1 MAFCSFS
8 KEYDENAYTL
18 IENKFIT
25 KYLPNADGFA
35 VKVYLYGL
43 YLCKRAENEFDL
55 KAMATALNTTEKK
68 IADAFLY
75 WEDYDLV
82 DVVSRDPLSIAY
94 LPVRS
99 ALGRLKKI
107 RYEQYADFN
116 KELQRKFQKVGK
128 FVTAADYVKYMNF
141 LEENDIQ
148 PQAFLLIAEFCI
160 NKQGENVSPSY
171 IFNKAKKFIRNGW
184 TSYEQ
189 VERELSN
196 YNAHE
201 GDLTA
206 IFALIGVSRAPDESD
221 YALYKKWTE
230 EQGFAKAA
238 IMTAARKMKR
248 GSVNSLDL
256 LLSELAEKGK
266 LEAKEIET
274 YLTER
279 ETLGNLTFRIAKK
292 LGLKISNPATY
303 VDEYVEK
310 WFTFGY
316 EDSSLL
322 DIALYC
328 LKTDRGDFGA
338 MHALVQT
345 MFSNGIVSKDSVKE
359 YLKGKNDEL
368 KLFTA
373 IQGICGGIRKSVA
386 NLELIRTWRDWK
398 FSNEM
403 ILEAAKRAAT
413 SANPIPYMNKIL
425 SDWKHSNIFR
435 VEDLAT
441 DTKPTGNTGA
451 NAPTGSYGG
460 YTNPNIEAINAKSDR
475 ERYYALKRQE
485 AQKTAD
491 KNLAKA
497 NENAR
502 FKEISVQLSKME
514 ISLAKAEV
522 FAPET
527 LPSLQDQKS
536 ALLAERAE
544 ILRGMGMTEAQ
555 LTPQYSCPKCS
566 DTGFLKNGKACD
578 CYKLA
583 QGL

>member
-18 IENKFIT
+18 VENKFIS
-25 KYLPNADGFA
+25 KYLPTADSFA

-43 YLCKRAENEFDL
+43 YLCKRTENEFDL
-55 KAMATALNTTEKK
+55 KAMATALGVTEKK
-68 IADAFLY
+68 VTDAFLY

-82 DVVSRDPLSIAY
+82 DVVLREPLSVAY

-99 ALGRLKKI
+99 ALGRPKKI

-128 FVTAADYVKYMNF
+128 FVTATDYVKYMNF

-160 NKQGENVSPSY
+160 NKQGEAVSPSY
-171 IFNKAKKFIRNGW
+171 IFNKTKKFIRNGW

-206 IFALIGVSRAPDESD
+206 IFTLIGVSRAPDETD

-230 EQGFAKAA
+230 DWGFAKSA
-238 IMTAARKMKR
+238 IMAAARRMKR
-248 GSVNSLDL
+248 GSLNSLDL
-256 LLSELAEKGK
+256 LLCELFEKGK

-279 ETLGNLTFRIAKK
+279 DTLGNLTFRIARK

-303 VDEYVEK
+303 IDEYVEK
-310 WFTFGY
+310 WVNCGY
-316 EDSSLL
+316 DDSSLL

-338 MHALVQT
+338 MHAFLKGL
-345 MFSNGIVSKDSVKE
+345 FENGIVSKDSVKE

-373 IQGICGGIRKSVA
+373 IQGICGGVRKSA
-386 NLELIRTWRDWK
+386 SNLELIRTWRDWK

-403 ILEAAKRAAT
+403 ILEAAKRAAA
-413 SANPIPYMNKIL
+413 SSNPIPYMNKIL
-425 SDWKHSNIFR
+425 SDWKRLNIFR
-435 VEDLAT
+435 VEDIETDAKPAVAKPAAT
-441 DTKPTGNTGA
+441 
-451 NAPTGSYGG
+451 GG
-460 YTNPNIEAINAKSDR
+460 YINQNIEAVNAKSDR
-475 ERYYALKRQE
+475 ERYYALKRQD

-491 KNLAKA
+491 KFLAKA

-502 FKEISVQLSKME
+502 FKEISVELSKME

-527 LPSLQDQKS
+527 LPALQETKASL
-536 ALLAERAE
+536 LEERAK
-544 ILRGMGMTEAQ
+544 ILQELGILEAQ
-555 LTPQYSCPKCS
+555 LSPQYTCKKCA
-566 DTGFLKNGKACD
+566 DTGFLKNGAACD